1 MRHHH
6 AAVVL
11 ATLAVALWV
20 PRALGA
26 QRGAR
31 AEKPTGAEIAMKAR
45 AARLDR
51 ANVGQGQ
58 FQGKQITFTPAV
70 LPPRS
75 DLGSGQVIGVL
86 ENAVDGDETGLP
98 AGKYNVFAARLADG
112 WHVYA
117 ESGGQIVKEALNVQ
131 VARRAG
137 QPAEKRP
144 RIRAKGWGVDVDYSR
159 DIVEPPA
166 PVASVKIV
174 ASSTSVLMGESKQYA
189 IELRDA
195 TGNLLSG
202 RSITWASGATTIA
215 TAPALAAVK
224 GVTAGSATFTATSE
238 GKTASVT
245 VQVPAPVYSLYF
257 PSALQAT
264 VGSAYYP
271 VTQVLAS
278 GCYVCGA
285 TNTSEIVMA
294 NSAPN
299 VVSVMRSSGGGNT
312 TTGSAYVNW
321 RIQALAPGTAT
332 LTTSFRG
339 LTKSMVVTVSSAPA
353 ASLTIT
359 PSPLAV
365 VVGQAQQLTATL
377 RDANGNPVSAPI
389 TWSSDAFAIADVTS
403 TGRVAGVS
411 LGNALV
417 TASGAGISAVVAVKV
432 SPPPVGSVTVAPAPS
447 TVEQNQFTALTATVR
462 DQAGNAL
469 ADRSVVWTSSNLAVA
484 EVTSSGRVIGVAPGV
499 ALVTATSEGKSG
511 SSAVTVTSPAT
522 ASAPTETLSFN
533 W

>member
-6 AAVVL
+6 VL
-11 ATLAVALWV
+11 GTLAALTVTLLV
-20 PRALGA
+20 PNVLGA
-26 QRGAR
+26 QRTPR
-31 AEKPTGAEIAMKAR
+31 AEKPTGAEIALKAR
-45 AARLDR
+45 TARLDR
-51 ANVGQGQ
+51 PNVGKGE
-58 FQGKQITFTPAV
+58 FQGKPIMFTPAV

-75 DLGSGQVIGVL
+75 DLGAGQVIGVL

-98 AGKYNVFAARLADG
+98 AGKYTVFAARLADG

-117 ESGGQIVKEALNVQ
+117 ESGGQVVKEALN
-131 VARRAG
+131 G
-137 QPAEKRP
+137 
-144 RIRAKGWGVDVDYSR
+144 
-159 DIVEPPA
+159 
-166 PVASVKIV
+166 
-174 ASSTSVLMGESKQYA
+174 
-189 IELRDA
+189 
-195 TGNLLSG
+195 
-202 RSITWASGATTIA
+202 ASGSTTIA

-238 GKTASVT
+238 GKTASVA
-245 VQVPAPVYSLYF
+245 VQVPTPVYSLYF

-264 VGSAYYP
+264 AGSAYYP

-278 GCYVCGA
+278 GCLVCGA
-285 TNTSEIVMA
+285 SNTSEILMA

-299 VVSVMRSSGGGNT
+299 VVSVMRSSAGGNT
-312 TTGSAYVNW
+312 TSGAAYVNW

-332 LTTSFRG
+332 LTTTFRG
-339 LTKSMVVTVSSAPA
+339 LSKSMVVTVSSAPA

-377 RDANGNPVSAPI
+377 RDASGNVVSAPV
-389 TWSSDAFAIADVTS
+389 TWSSDATAIADVTS

-417 TASGAGISAVVAVKV
+417 TASGAGISGVVAVKV
-432 SPPPVGSVTVAPAPS
+432 SPPPVGSVTVAPAPA
-447 TVEQNQFTALTATVR
+447 TVEQNQFTTLTATVR

-469 ADRSVVWTSSNLAVA
+469 TDRSVVWTSSNLTLA

-499 ALVTATSEGKSG
+499 AMVTATSEGKSR
-511 SSAVTVTSPAT
+511 SSAVTVTAPAP